1 MPPCGTKWHREEG
14 AATPSPLTFASKRVA
29 LALCLGVAL
38 PIPAFGQ
45 SDPALQKAVQARQ
58 AAQRAGNA
66 EEWGKYT
73 TDDFLLTFTDGSIT
87 TKKQRMSMMAGHP
100 TPAVARADEKWR
112 MYGTTAI
119 LTAEELIFGRRT
131 RLTAVWVKEQ
141 GGWKVAAVQFTIVA
155 QP

>member
-1 MPPCGTKWHREEG
+1 MTLATKR
-14 AATPSPLTFASKRVA
+14 AA
-29 LALCLGVAL
+29 LALCIGVGL
-38 PIPAFGQ
+38 SIPAFGQ

-73 TDDFLLTFTDGSIT
+73 TDDFLLTFTDGSVT
-87 TKKQRMSMMAGHP
+87 TKQQRMSMIAGRP
-100 TPAVARADEKWR
+100 TPAIARADEKWR

-119 LTAEELIFGRRT
+119 LTAEEVIFGKRT

-141 GGWKVAAVQFTIVA
+141 GLWKVAAVQFTIVA
-155 QP
+155 P